1 MASYVPRAL
10 NIRALLGAGTV
21 FLFGPRQTGKSS
33 YLRNELADQVD
44 YTWNLLD
51 QGLFRR
57 ASADPT
63 LLRQELAARNWRDR
77 IVCIDEIQRCPDL
90 LNEVHLMIEERDL
103 RFLLTGSSARGLR
116 RRGVNLLGGRGRDRR
131 FHPLTWFEITSAGLT
146 FDLDRAMNHGL
157 LPPHWFSVSVD
168 DDLDAY
174 VGRYLTEEIG
184 AEGSARNLPA
194 FNRFLE
200 VAALANA
207 QEVNF
212 TAIGSDAGV
221 ARQTVVQWFQVLT
234 DTLAGAFLPSFTRT
248 VKRKAIE
255 RAKFFLFDPGI
266 VRALRG
272 FPRISAGSADFGP
285 FFEHLIY
292 LEILAWRDYRNPRT
306 SLSYW
311 RCRSGYEV
319 DFVLG
324 NHAAVE
330 VKATARVNDRDLR
343 GLRALREE
351 GLLDRFILVCRE
363 ERARQLDG
371 IDILP
376 WEAFFQ
382 QLWDGA
388 IVPGAT

>member
-1 MASYVPRAL
+1 MSVYVPRAL
-10 NIRALLGAGTV
+10 DIRTLLESGTV

-33 YLRNELADQVD
+33 YLRNELADQID

-57 ASADPT
+57 AAADPT

-90 LNEVHLMIEERDL
+90 LNEVHLMIEEHDL
-103 RFLLTGSSARGLR
+103 RFLLTGSSARSLR
-116 RRGVNLLGGRGRDRR
+116 RRGVNLLGGRGRDRQ
-131 FHPLTWFEITSAGLT
+131 FHALTWYELNSAGLK
-146 FDLDRAMNHGL
+146 FDLERAIHHGL
-157 LPPHWFSVSVD
+157 LPPHWFSPSVD

-184 AEGSARNLPA
+184 AEGSTRNLPA
-194 FNRFLE
+194 FSRFLE
-200 VAALANA
+200 VAARANA

-212 TAIGSDAGV
+212 TAVGSDAGV
-221 ARQTVVQWFQVLT
+221 ARQTVVQWFEVLT

-255 RAKFFLFDPGI
+255 RARFYLFDPGV

-285 FFEHLIY
+285 FFEHVVY
-292 LEILAWRDYRNPRT
+292 LELLAWRDYRSPRT
-306 SLSYW
+306 ALTYW

-324 NHAAVE
+324 TQLAVE
-330 VKATARVNDRDLR
+330 VKATTRVDARDLR

-351 GLLDRFILVCRE
+351 GLIDRYVLVCRE
-363 ERARQLDG
+363 ERLRQVDG
-371 IDILP
+371 IDIIP
-376 WEAFFQ
+376 WETFFHM
-382 QLWDGA
+382 LWEGEFT
-388 IVPGAT
+388 PGTT